1 MSKEVKKSNVLGN
14 MLLAAQEKFGERS
27 YMGKDCELYLT
38 GFPFRHLSLRWL
50 FDSNVFPVGKL
61 IRIYGLPRQQKSTLS
76 YEFMRLFAE
85 AGCDAMGY
93 VENEAGKYSPSLFQ
107 SFLRDLAVMVIHSKT
122 TQEAQMALNMMKKEI
137 QKGYPDRDHLSCLV
151 LDSLNGTSAES
162 KHEQL
167 NKEDHMTKSYPEEAN
182 LWSQF
187 LQTFTAE
194 LLGWP
199 ITLIMTNHLKKDVSG
214 DGKPHFGGPK
224 MRTPGGDAQ
233 HFHSAVDIRVA
244 RDQDFK
250 PFQTLSYQGRV
261 ITRTHNRLRMY
272 LKTDKSSIGSDNQ
285 RVTVNMIFWNDDNNQ
300 QITFFDWWGADA
312 ALLHAMEAGGEHSP
326 SIGNRKALADICD
339 VDVSRGLYTSKTLG
353 LKGVTDH
360 EFGWELQKH
369 PDMLDAL
376 SKVCGVKNHPI
387 FDGKMPEAIEQAAKR
402 KKKAEQQAVDLITVA
417 EKAKSPLDTYE
428 GQVSAPKGRA
438 STDI

>member
-1 MSKEVKKSNVLGN
+1 MSKEVKKSNVLDN
-14 MLLAAQEKFGERS
+14 MLIAAQEKFGVRS

-50 FDSNVFPVGKL
+50 FDSNVFPIGKL

-76 YEFMRLFAE
+76 YEFMRMFGE

-107 SFLRDLAVMVIHSKT
+107 SFLRGLEVMVIHPTT
-122 TQEAQMALNMMKKEI
+122 TQEAQMALNTMKREL
-137 QKGYPDRDHLSCLV
+137 QKGYPDRDHLGCLV

-167 NKEDHMTKSYPEEAN
+167 EREDYMTKSYPEEAN

-199 ITLIMTNHLKKDVSG
+199 ITLIMTNHLKKDVSEQKTG
-214 DGKPHFGGPK
+214 FGGPK

-250 PFQTLSYQGRV
+250 PFQTLSYRGQV
-261 ITRTHNRLRMY
+261 TTRTHNRLRMY

-285 RVTVNMIFWNDDNNQ
+285 KVVVNMVFWNDDNNQ

-312 ALLHAMEAGGEHSP
+312 VLLHAMEVGGEHAP
-326 SIGNRKALADICD
+326 SIGNRKALIDICD
-339 VDVSRGLYTSKTLG
+339 VDVARGLYTSKTLG
-353 LKGVTDH
+353 LKAVTDH

-369 PDMLDAL
+369 PDMTEAL
-376 SKVCGVKNHPI
+376 SKVCGIKSHPV

-402 KKKAEQQAVDLITVA
+402 KKKKTEE
-417 EKAKSPLDTYE
+417 EKEGKSPLDE
-428 GQVSAPKGRA
+428 FSGAPSGKGRDPG
-438 STDI
+438 DI